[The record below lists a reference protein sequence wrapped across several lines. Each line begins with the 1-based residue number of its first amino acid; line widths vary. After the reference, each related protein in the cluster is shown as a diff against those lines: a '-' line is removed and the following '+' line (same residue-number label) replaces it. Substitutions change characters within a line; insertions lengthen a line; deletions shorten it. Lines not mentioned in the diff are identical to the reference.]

1 MNKIVLYTKS
11 YSNDLQ
17 RLKVSVESIKKY
29 NKDNIPYYVSVPS
42 SQVSLFKN
50 ELDASYVNILS
61 DDDIY
66 AVDGQSWK
74 TQQIV
79 KSSFWKLGLC
89 ENYVMLDSDSYFIKD
104 FGISDFMYDE
114 TTPYTVMHEQK
125 DLFEWTSKFKTI
137 LGFDPLSSFTEDRK
151 KIMDV
156 FERKGRVYDFGPG
169 PIIWSSKVWESLEKN
184 YIEPN
189 ELTFEKLIEYCPS
202 EFTWYGEYLLSTRPI
217 DIVPIEPIFKFFHF
231 AQQYQMF
238 KQMGYAEQDFSSIY
252 FGIVMQSN
260 WGAPLKY

>member
-1 MNKIVLYTKS
+1 MDTIVLYTKS
-11 YSNDLQ
+11 FSRDLE
-17 RLKVSVESIKKY
+17 RLQVSIESVKKH
-29 NKDNIPYYVSVPS
+29 NKDNIPFYVSVPS
-42 SQVSLFKN
+42 AELSLFKN
-50 ELDASYVNILS
+50 SIDTDYVKLLS
-61 DDDIY
+61 DEDIY
-66 AVDGQSWK
+66 SVPEQSWR

-79 KSSFWKLGLC
+79 KSSFWKLNVC
-89 ENYVMLDSDSYFIKD
+89 ENYVMMDSDSYFIKD
-104 FGISDFMYDE
+104 FGVSDFMYSI

-137 LGFDPLSSFTEDRK
+137 LGFDPIGSYTEDRK

-156 FERKGRVYDFGPG
+156 FERQGRVYDFGPG
-169 PIIWSSKVWESLEKN
+169 PIVWSAKVWESLEKN

-189 ELTFEKLIEYCPS
+189 ELTFAKLIEYCPS
-202 EFTWYGEYLLSTRPI
+202 EFTWYGEYLLSSRPI

-231 AQQYQMF
+231 GQQYQMF
-238 KQMGYAEQDFSSIY
+238 KQLGYTEQDFSSVY